1 MPTRWVAY
9 DDGVDVSFDSLYRK
23 TTREIRKDKKYF
35 KKRALAGMHRDKLLI
50 WGIDSLI
57 NFIII

>member
-9 DDGVDVSFDSLYRK
+9 DDGVDVSFASLYGK

-35 KKRALAGMHRDKLLI
+35 KKRVLASMHGD
-50 WGIDSLI
+50 
-57 NFIII
+57 